1 MSRFHSYAESKPKM
15 MLMVVVIIKTTIIQG
30 DGLGESVVNIY
41 TYIKRDLRVRERGS
55 IRKSIKYYLESRDNI
70 DSL

>member
-1 MSRFHSYAESKPKM
+1 
-15 MLMVVVIIKTTIIQG
+15 MVVVIIKTTIIQG

-55 IRKSIKYYLESRDNI
+55 IRKSIKYYLESREGKG
-70 DSL
+70 LRE